1 MIHEWMGMWDA
12 WTCEHRIQSILSD
25 DKWIHGYVS
34 MWPHIVYP
42 MRWNV
47 QCTGIWAIYPR
58 K

>member
-34 MWPHIVYP
+34 MWPHIVPYE
-42 MRWNV
+42 MTCAMHGHLSNLS
-47 QCTGIWAIYPR
+47 
-58 K
+58 